1 MNYKLTIYY
10 SDNFNESTP
19 SGFTIPVI
27 VRVTDVN
34 DNTPNFFDA
43 PYLLNISELTIVG
56 SRIFRN
62 IKAIDADQPGPF
74 STVEYSIGESPVGN
88 LWLLLNAVY
97 GTLSAYLPNWILLA
111 EISLFTSSPHS

>member
-1 MNYKLTIYY
+1 MRNFCKLAINYILHATTYKP
-10 SDNFNESTP
+10 DNFAELVLL
-19 SGFTIPVI
+19 GFTIPVI

-74 STVEYSIGESPVGN
+74 STVEYSIGESPVD
-88 LWLLLNAVY
+88 
-97 GTLSAYLPNWILLA
+97 TTAYV
-111 EISLFTSSPHS
+111 

>member
-1 MNYKLTIYY
+1 MNYK
-10 SDNFNESTP
+10 SDNFNKLVRL
-19 SGFTIPVI
+19 GFTIPVI

-74 STVEYSIGESPVGN
+74 STVEYSIGESQVGN
-88 LWLLLNAVY
+88 STKNLTKRVQNCYAKDKLKF
-97 GTLSAYLPNWILLA
+97 
-111 EISLFTSSPHS
+111 E